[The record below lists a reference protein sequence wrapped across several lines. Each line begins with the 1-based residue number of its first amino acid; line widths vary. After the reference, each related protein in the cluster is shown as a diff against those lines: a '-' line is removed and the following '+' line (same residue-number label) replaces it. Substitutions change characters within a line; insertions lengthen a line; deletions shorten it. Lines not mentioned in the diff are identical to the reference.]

1 MMHYDCQ
8 VAKLFPTVTS
18 RHSLS
23 TLTSVYREELMN
35 NPWKTVFFTT
45 FILVVRMPASEA
57 EDWTRFRGPTGQ
69 GISSETDLPLTWSDT
84 ENIAWKTTIPG
95 EGWSSPVI
103 SGDHVFVTSTTDD
116 GRSCH
121 VICVDRRTGKIR
133 WNTKVFEQEVRRKR
147 NENSDATPTPT
158 TDGRQVYAVF
168 SSGRMVAVDF
178 DGTVAWTNQDVS
190 FYSHHGLASSPIL
203 YQDLV
208 IMAYDGSSDGENNK
222 VGWKIPWQQ
231 AVLLAVEKTT
241 GKTRW
246 RGKRG
251 LSRLGHVTPN
261 ILRQNGND
269 QIVSGAGDTVQGFDP
284 TDGRLIWSIY
294 SKGEGVTPSLVVGDG
309 LVFSCSGF
317 EAPTIRVIRTGG
329 TGDVTQTHMAWE
341 QTKGVPALAS
351 MLYVKPY
358 IYSVSDKGV
367 VTCFRAAT
375 GDVVWQERIGGKHS
389 CSPIYADG
397 RIYFLTEA
405 EGESVVIEAGPKQK
419 ILARNRLGEKCKAS
433 MAVSQGNLFVRS
445 EQHLFCIGQPPGS
458 E

>member
-1 MMHYDCQ
+1 MDNH
-8 VAKLFPTVTS
+8 
-18 RHSLS
+18 
-23 TLTSVYREELMN
+23 
-35 NPWKTVFFTT
+35 WKNVLFTT
-45 FILVVRMPASEA
+45 LILVVGMPDSEA
-57 EDWTRFRGPTGQ
+57 ENWPRFRGPTGQ
-69 GISSETDLPLTWSDT
+69 GMSSETGLPLTWSDT
-84 ENIAWKTTIPG
+84 KNVAWKTIVPG

-103 SGDHVFVTSTTDD
+103 HGDHVFVTSTTDD

-121 VICVDRRTGKIR
+121 VICLDRRSGKIR
-133 WNTKVFEQEVRRKR
+133 WNTKVFEQEVRKKR

-158 TDGRQVYAVF
+158 TDGQQVYAVF

-178 DGTVAWTNQDVS
+178 DGTVAWTNHDVN
-190 FYSHHGLASSPIL
+190 FYGHHGLAASPIL

-241 GKTRW
+241 GKVRW

-251 LSRLGHVTPN
+251 LSRLAHVTPN
-261 ILRQNGND
+261 ILSENGTD
-269 QIVSGAGDTVQGFDP
+269 QIVSGAGDAVQGFDP
-284 TDGRLIWSIY
+284 SDGRLIWSIY

-309 LVFSCSGF
+309 MVFSCSGF

-329 TGDVTQTHMAWE
+329 TGDVTESHMAWE
-341 QTKGVPALAS
+341 QTKGVPSLAS

-358 IYSVSDKGV
+358 IYAVSDKGV
-367 VTCFRAAT
+367 VTCFRAVT
-375 GDVVWQERIGGKHS
+375 GDVVWQERISGKHS

-405 EGESVVIEAGPKQK
+405 EGESVVIEAGPKLK
-419 ILARNRLGEKCKAS
+419 VLARNRIEEKCKAS
-433 MAVSQGNLFVRS
+433 MAVSQGNLFIRS
-445 EQHLFCIGQPPGS
+445 EQHLFCIGQLPGS

>member
-1 MMHYDCQ
+1 
-8 VAKLFPTVTS
+8 
-18 RHSLS
+18 
-23 TLTSVYREELMN
+23 MN